1 MRVFAGAYSGFYT
14 LIGLICG
21 FLIGGIAFGITVDV
35 LLRNVPRVVAW
46 LQSVGITTTVDV
58 WLRNIGLGSLS
69 WLMEVNE
76 YALYIV
82 TAIGAPWA
90 LYRGAHVRVD
100 LLVKGV
106 PRAIGRWIEAVTDVI
121 GLAASGVLLYYA
133 VAVAHASS
141 RGQARLIKILIIPEW
156 WVYAVI
162 AAGALLLVIEFARRL
177 GFAIKE
183 GPHLIMAPPV

>member
-1 MRVFAGAYSGFYT
+1 MRALASAYVGFYI

-21 FLIGGIAFGITVDV
+21 VLIGGIALGITVDV
-35 LLRNVPRVVAW
+35 LLRNVPRAVAW
-46 LQSVGITTTVDV
+46 LKSMGITTAVDV

-106 PRAIGRWIEAVTDVI
+106 PPAIGRWIEALTDVI
-121 GLAASGVLLYYA
+121 GLAASAVLLYYA
-133 VAVAHASS
+133 VAVARASI
-141 RGQARLIKILIIPEW
+141 RGDARLIKILIIPEW

-162 AAGALLLVIEFARRL
+162 AAGAFLLVIEFARRL
-177 GFAIKE
+177 AQAIKE
-183 GPHLIMAPPV
+183 GPHLSVAPPV

>member
-1 MRVFAGAYSGFYT
+1 MRALAGAYSGFYT

-21 FLIGGIAFGITVDV
+21 FLIGGIALGITVDV

-46 LQSVGITTTVDV
+46 LQSVGITTTVDA
-58 WLRNIGLGSLS
+58 WLRNMGMGSLS

-106 PRAIGRWIEAVTDVI
+106 PPAIGRWIEALTDMI

-133 VAVAHASS
+133 IAVADASR
-141 RGQARLIKILIIPEW
+141 RGNSRLIKVLIIPEW

-162 AAGALLLVIEFARRL
+162 ATGAFLLVIEFARRL
-177 GFAIKE
+177 AQAIKE
-183 GPHLIMAPPV
+183 GPHLGVAPPV

>member
-1 MRVFAGAYSGFYT
+1 MRAHAGFYSSLYT

-21 FLIGGIAFGITVDV
+21 LLIGGIALGITVDV
-35 LLRNVPRVVAW
+35 VMRNVK
-46 LQSVGITTTVDV
+46 
-58 WLRNIGLGSLS
+58 LGSLS
-69 WLMEVNE
+69 WVMEINE
-76 YALYIV
+76 YALYVV
-82 TAIGAPWA
+82 TALGAPWA

-106 PRAIGRWIEAVTDVI
+106 PRALGRWIEALTDLI

-133 VAVAHASS
+133 VAVARASI
-141 RGQARLIKILIIPEW
+141 RDNARLIKILIIPEW

-177 GFAIKE
+177 GLAIKE
-183 GPHLIMAPPV
+183 GPHLATAPPV